1 MIPFIQHP
9 SLDLQKIAAE
19 GDVHFLLARLNRHAP
34 HLYKHS
40 LRVAGLFELLWS
52 DVDLAPETR
61 NKVLRSALL
70 HDIGCIH
77 IPKEELDEAPKDH
90 TKIGVNMLA
99 SMIQE
104 GRIDEEMI
112 LYHHENM
119 DGTGFP
125 FAVNWTKLSPFVR
138 SLRIVDSF
146 DWWAGGLYT
155 ELAVHVAME
164 DLFQWSG
171 VIFDEQWLDRFNHVI
186 TDVIRTNP
194 MHLDEISRL

>member
-9 SLDLQKIAAE
+9 SLDLQEIAAE

-34 HLYKHS
+34 QLYRHS
-40 LRVAGLFELLWS
+40 LRVAGLFELLWA

-61 NKVLRSALL
+61 SKAMRSALL

-77 IPKEELDEAPKDH
+77 IAREELTEAPIDH
-90 TKIGVNMLA
+90 TKIGVDML
-99 SMIQE
+99 SPMIGE

-112 LYHHENM
+112 LYHHENI

-125 FAVNWTKLSPFVR
+125 FGVDWKKQSPFVR
-138 SLRIVDSF
+138 TLRIVDSF
-146 DWWAGGLYT
+146 DWWAGGMYT
-155 ELAVHVAME
+155 ELAIRVAME
-164 DLFQWSG
+164 DLYQWRG
-171 VIFDEQWLDRFNHVI
+171 VIFDESWLDRFHQVI
-186 TDVIRTNP
+186 IDAVKTDP